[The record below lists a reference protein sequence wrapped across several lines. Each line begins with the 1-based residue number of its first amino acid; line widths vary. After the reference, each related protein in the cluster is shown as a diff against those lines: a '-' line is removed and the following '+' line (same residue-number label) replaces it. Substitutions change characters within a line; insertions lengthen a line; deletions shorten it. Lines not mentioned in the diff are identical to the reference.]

1 MKSQAGFSLIEVLL
15 AVGLVGIFALAV
27 PSALSG
33 TSRAT
38 ITANQHITAESLAR
52 SQMDSIQ
59 NQPYDSENATPVYSV
74 IPDIPDS
81 YSIITPMAARLD
93 PRGDGTDNDDGL
105 QEITVTVKRNDKI
118 VFTLIDFKTN
128 FHP

>member
-1 MKSQAGFSLIEVLL
+1 MKNQAGFSLIEVIL
-15 AVGLVGIFALAV
+15 AIGLVSIFSLSI

-38 ITANQHITAESLAR
+38 ITTNKHITAESIAR
-52 SQMDSIQ
+52 SQMDYIQ
-59 NQPYDSENATPVYSV
+59 NQPYDSVNATPVYSL

-81 YSIITPMAARLD
+81 YSIVTPMAARLD

-105 QEITVTVKRNDKI
+105 QEITVTVKQNGKI
-118 VFTLIDFKTN
+118 IFTLIDHKLN
-128 FHP
+128 YHP